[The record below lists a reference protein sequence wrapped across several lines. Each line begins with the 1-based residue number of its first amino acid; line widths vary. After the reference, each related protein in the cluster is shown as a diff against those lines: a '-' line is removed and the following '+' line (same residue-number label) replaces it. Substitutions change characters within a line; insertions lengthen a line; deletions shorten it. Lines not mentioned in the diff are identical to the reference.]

1 MALLALLNATVCVGF
16 CRLMCIENGLF
27 HLEKHCLLL
36 SPLLYLVIPVE
47 MRGHGKALILLKK
60 TEKPLRG

>member
-27 HLEKHCLLL
+27 HWK
-36 SPLLYLVIPVE
+36 STVVIPVE
-47 MRGHGKALILLKK
+47 MRCYGKALILLKK